1 MFSSFSVTD
10 ITLGTSFSAKT
21 FFIPLDHRPSREYG
35 VSQRLSFQKKKTYT
49 HNILQTTLAGFVST
63 LQSNYEQPAPD
74 CKHLEDR
81 V

>member
-35 VSQRLSFQKKKTYT
+35 VSQRLSFQKKKDLYSQ
-49 HNILQTTLAGFVST
+49 HFANNFSRIC
-63 LQSNYEQPAPD
+63 EHPAVQ
-74 CKHLEDR
+74 L
-81 V
+81 